1 MGSIVKIENN
11 NKISFKC
18 LEKNIITASFETPF
32 VKKIASY
39 EKMIFTSE
47 VKVGNKLSIE
57 NGNVV
62 VGENISKVKVSA
74 NVGNAI
80 TSATKLSSR
89 ILRNDTSIT
98 EGIVANPAYYSTIS
112 ISEKIINVSEG
123 DVISLEVAGA
133 VGDKISWATTYLTV
147 EVVD

>member
-1 MGSIVKIENN
+1 MKILKLLNN
-11 NKISFKC
+11 NKLSCKSI
-18 LEKNIITASFETPF
+18 EKNIISASFLTHF
-32 VKKIASY
+32 VKTIAGY

-133 VGDKISWATTYLTV
+133 VGDKISWAMTYLTV
-147 EVVD
+147 EVVE